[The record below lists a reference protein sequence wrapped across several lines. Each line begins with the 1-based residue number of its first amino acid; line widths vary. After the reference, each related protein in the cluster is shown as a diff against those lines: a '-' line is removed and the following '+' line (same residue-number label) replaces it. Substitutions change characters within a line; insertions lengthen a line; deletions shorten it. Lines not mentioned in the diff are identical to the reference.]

1 MISVLSAE
9 NADATEHVCWCPQ
22 RPSRFFMFSPL
33 GMVGAVSENEK
44 RHPTSMNHYQSGDS
58 FPYHPVWVW
67 LECNDPDH
75 WTPRQDGRIHTY
87 VFWGFMLDTRRSSFW
102 EWEGVLQWCGGVL
115 QCWSVGDPET
125 DPPHHQVIPMDI
137 SQRDELKSACLTGH
151 KHRPPV
157 RGHEL
162 VLGMIELTIFCT
174 YS

>member
-87 VFWGFMLDTRRSSFW
+87 VFWVSCWTPAVLLSGSGRASCNGAAASCNVGVLVIRRLIRHIIRSS
-102 EWEGVLQWCGGVL
+102 QW
-115 QCWSVGDPET
+115 
-125 DPPHHQVIPMDI
+125 IF
-137 SQRDELKSACLTGH
+137 H
-151 KHRPPV
+151 K
-157 RGHEL
+157 
-162 VLGMIELTIFCT
+162 GM
-174 YS
+174 S